1 MCQFSVKIDNFLFF
15 NLNFGKLP
23 NYVQYFGSNIEGVTE
38 SWVETEMS
46 RVKVDGAGC
55 TV

>member
-1 MCQFSVKIDNFLFF
+1 M
-15 NLNFGKLP
+15 
-23 NYVQYFGSNIEGVTE
+23 QYFGPNFVEGVTE

-46 RVKVDGAGC
+46 WGELNGAGWRWVKMDGAGC